1 MYAVSKEGV
10 FVGYAD
16 SVVNIR
22 LHENGSYV
30 PCAES
35 EAQGFCAKMARELTT
50 EDNESITGMVDTVYC
65 FNKKVMHGDEP
76 IGSFE
81 QINGAAQLM
90 NSENAVTALVGQA
103 ITPRRA
109 VA

>member
-1 MYAVSKEGV
+1 MYAVSKEGA

-35 EAQGFCAKMARELTT
+35 EAQGFCAKMAVPMK
-50 EDNESITGMVDTVYC
+50 DVDGNEYHGLSDTVFCLAGYELS
-65 FNKKVMHGDEP
+65 GTEP
-76 IGSFE
+76 VGNYE
-81 QINGAAQLM
+81 EMGAAVPLTDAEHAAKILLM
-90 NSENAVTALVGQA
+90 EEQ
-103 ITPRRA
+103 
-109 VA
+109 